1 MRPADGSLEAVSN
14 GQNGAANGST
24 PKKPVPTVLNGHDK
38 PVQNGSSPSYTNGSA
53 KKVSPVKPAVWQGHN
68 REEVTRILIQ
78 GLVDLGY
85 ADAASTLTDE
95 SGFELESPS
104 VANFRNAILEGSWD
118 EAEAILLGSNP
129 STLEPDDPVDSGLV
143 LAEGADRGQ
152 MLFSIRQQKFL
163 ELLDQRELGRA
174 LVVLRS
180 ELTPLDHDIHQLHA
194 LSTLLMCPPED
205 LRAKAHW
212 PATID
217 ESRRWLLQELSR
229 SIAPSVMIREHR
241 LAELF
246 DQVKHAQI
254 NECLYHNTS
263 IPPSLYSDHI
273 CSRDGFPLRTSN
285 LLEEH
290 SDEVWHVRFSPDGRK
305 LASASKDK
313 TAIIY
318 DTVSFTVLHR
328 LNDHVKEVT
337 ALAWSPD
344 STKLITCSKDARA
357 RVWDAE
363 SGHCLATYQHRGGDN
378 TYAITEAAWA
388 PDSRNF
394 VTASHDRKHTLCHWQ
409 LDSTEPVYVWPEG
422 FRTDS
427 VAITPDGRR
436 LVVADTD
443 GRLRCFDFRTHRED
457 FAIQLSSRV
466 TAISISSDS
475 VYALLNL
482 AAGEV
487 HMFDLHTRDTVR
499 KFVGQQQGTYM
510 VRNCFGGAAEN
521 FVLSGSE
528 GMLRASY
535 DGVMLLTVTDG
546 RVYVWHKENQ
556 QLIET
561 LQGHGKGQSGK
572 ACVNTVDW
580 NPADPGMFAS
590 GGDDRKIRM

>member
-1 MRPADGSLEAVSN
+1 MRPADGSLEAVPN
-14 GQNGAANGST
+14 GHNEARNGST
-24 PKKPVPTVLNGHDK
+24 PKKPVQAVLNGHDK
-38 PVQNGSSPSYTNGSA
+38 PVQNGSSPAHTNGSTNKA
-53 KKVSPVKPAVWQGHN
+53 SPVRPALWQGHS
-68 REEVTRILIQ
+68 RVEVTRILIQ

-85 ADAASTLTDE
+85 DDAASTLVAE
-95 SGFELESPS
+95 SGYELESPS
-104 VANFRNAILEGSWD
+104 VASFRSAILQGNWE
-118 EAEAILLGSNP
+118 EAEAILLGS
-129 STLEPDDPVDSGLV
+129 TLNEDDAEDPVEAGLV

-152 MLFSIRQQKFL
+152 MLFAIRQQKFL
-163 ELLDQRELGRA
+163 ELLDQRDLGRA
-174 LVVLRS
+174 LAVLRS

-212 PATID
+212 PATVE
-217 ESRRWLLQELSR
+217 ESRQWLLQDLSR

-246 DQVKHAQI
+246 DHVKHAQI

-263 IPPSLYSDHI
+263 MSPSLYSDHA
-273 CSRDGFPLRTSN
+273 CSRDGFPLRTST

-290 SDEVWHVRFSPDGRK
+290 SDEVWHVRFSPDGRR

-318 DTVSFTVLHR
+318 DTASFSVLHR
-328 LNDHVKEVT
+328 LSDHSKEVV

-357 RVWDAE
+357 RVWDTE
-363 SGHCLATYQHRGGDN
+363 TGHCLATYQHRGGDN
-378 TYAITEAAWA
+378 IYAITEAAWV
-388 PDSRNF
+388 PDSRSF
-394 VTASHDRKHTLCHWQ
+394 VTASHDRKSTLCHWQ
-409 LDSTEPVYVWPEG
+409 LESAEPIYVWSEG

-443 GRLRCFDFRTHRED
+443 GVLRSFDLRTHREE

-466 TAISISSDS
+466 TSISISGDS
-475 VYALLNL
+475 MFALLNL

-499 KFVGQQQGTYM
+499 KFVGQQQGTFT

-528 GMLRASY
+528 GKPQPRLVLDSY
-535 DGVMLLTVTDG
+535 
-546 RVYVWHKENQ
+546 
-556 QLIET
+556 
-561 LQGHGKGQSGK
+561 
-572 ACVNTVDW
+572 
-580 NPADPGMFAS
+580 
-590 GGDDRKIRM
+590 